1 MLTIERF
8 GKLILEHSK
17 GFVLVIV
24 MILGAIVLH
33 NKEIILPEL
42 AALSIGGLVYKHP
55 EWIQRPFFLFFMPT
69 LTAVIGFG
77 LNMLP
82 VSLAIKL
89 MLVLIVIFVFM
100 RILGVYLAPAL
111 ATGLLPII
119 TNCTSWIFVV
129 SILIFMSAIA
139 LAVRLWARPATATG
153 AALGANPGA
162 TPHEHNGVGFWVYLF
177 FMVCWLA
184 ICNAL
189 GHVAVAAI
197 PPVIVVGFEVMH
209 KKIYSAEVLIKQVI
223 ILSLAALV
231 GACSLY
237 FLINPLLVGVVDMVA
252 VFFLLHIFKVKLPP
266 AYAMSLL
273 PMVIQ
278 LGSPWIFG
286 LSVFLEASVILFFVY
301 CWKRYAQPSMNK
313 WIIAFSPVPRGPKPP
328 TDYV

>member
-1 MLTIERF
+1 MLTIQRF

-24 MILGAIVLH
+24 MISGAMLFD

-55 EWIQRPFFLFFMPT
+55 EWVQRPFLLFFMPT
-69 LTAVIGFG
+69 VTAVIGYG

-82 VSLAIKL
+82 VSLAVKL
-89 MLVLIVIFVFM
+89 MLVLMLIFVFM
-100 RILGVYLAPAL
+100 RMMGVYLAPAL

-119 TNCTSWIFVV
+119 TNCTSWIFVY
-129 SILIFMSAIA
+129 SILIFMSVLA
-139 LAVRLWARPATATG
+139 LAVRLWARSDLKG
-153 AALGANPGA
+153 A
-162 TPHEHNGVGFWVYLF
+162 PHERNEMGFWVYLF
-177 FMVCWLA
+177 FLVCWLA

-189 GHVAVAAI
+189 GRAEVAAI

-209 KKIYSAEVLIKQVI
+209 KKKYSAEVFLKQVV
-223 ILSLAALV
+223 ILSLAALA

-237 FLINPLLVGVVDMVA
+237 FLVNPLVAGLVDLGF
-252 VFFLLHIFKVKLPP
+252 VFFLLQVFKAKLPP

-278 LGSPWIFG
+278 VGSPWVFG
-286 LSVFLEASVILFFVY
+286 LSVFLVASVILSFVY
-301 CWKRYAQPSMNK
+301 CWKRYAQPGMNK

-328 TDYV
+328 RDYV